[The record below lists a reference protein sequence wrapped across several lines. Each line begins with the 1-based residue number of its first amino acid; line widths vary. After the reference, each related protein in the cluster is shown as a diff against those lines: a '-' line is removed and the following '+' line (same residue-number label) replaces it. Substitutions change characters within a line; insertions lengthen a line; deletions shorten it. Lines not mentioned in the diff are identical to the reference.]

1 MKYKYLLFFLML
13 VGSVKSQSLT
23 GTRGL
28 LHVPTAELYPDK
40 TFAIGASFLPLP
52 YMNYSRGGEEYDAY
66 ATYVTAT
73 FFPWMEVMFRY
84 THHVGIEVNP
94 ITQYFP
100 DRMLTVR
107 LQLLR
112 EKKYVPAVLFGLQD
126 MSGAFATAGSGG
138 AVNYSATY
146 GVATKNFEWQQWQVG
161 VSAGYAFDF
170 LDMPTIDYKGLFG
183 GVSISHKSLKNVGLL
198 LEHDSETFNAGVE
211 LFLFNRF
218 QLLLGAAN
226 FDAPIAGISYRYSL

>member
-1 MKYKYLLFFLML
+1 MKYIYLLFFLML
-13 VGSVKSQSLT
+13 LGSVKGQSLT
-23 GTRGL
+23 GTKGL
-28 LHVPTAELYPDK
+28 LHIPTAELYPDK
-40 TFAIGASFLPLP
+40 TFAIGASFLPQP
-52 YMNYSRGGEEYDAY
+52 YMSTPRGGKDYDAY
-66 ATYVTAT
+66 TTYVTAT

-107 LQLLR
+107 LQILK

-126 MSGAFATAGSGG
+126 MSGALGATSESATQ
-138 AVNYSATY
+138 YSATY
-146 GVATKNFEWQQWQVG
+146 GVVTKNFEWQQWQLG

-170 LDMPTIDYKGLFG
+170 LDMPTTDFNGLFG

-211 LFLFNRF
+211 LFLFNRL

-226 FDAPIAGISYRYSL
+226 FDAPVAGISYRYSL

>member
-40 TFAIGASFLPLP
+40 TFAIGASFLPQP
-52 YMNYSRGGEEYDAY
+52 YMSYSRGGEEYDAY

-94 ITQYFP
+94 ITKYFP

-107 LQLLR
+107 LQLLK
-112 EKKYVPAVLFGLQD
+112 EKKYMPAVLFGLQD
-126 MSGAFATAGSGG
+126 MSGAAGATSES
-138 AVNYSATY
+138 AVYYSATY

-170 LDMPTIDYKGLFG
+170 LDMPTTDFKGLFG
-183 GVSISHKSLKNVGLL
+183 GVSISHKSIKNVGLL

-211 LFLFNRF
+211 VFLFNRL

-226 FDAPIAGISYRYSL
+226 FDAPVAGISYRYSL

>member
-1 MKYKYLLFFLML
+1 ML

-23 GTRGL
+23 GTKGL

-40 TFAIGASFLPLP
+40 TFAIGASFLPQP
-52 YMNYSRGGEEYDAY
+52 YMSTPRGGKLYDAY
-66 ATYVTAT
+66 TTYVTAT

-107 LQLLR
+107 LQLLK

-126 MSGAFATAGSGG
+126 MSGAIGATMESATQ
-138 AVNYSATY
+138 YSATY

-170 LDMPTIDYKGLFG
+170 LDMPTTDFKGLFG
-183 GVSISHKSLKNVGLL
+183 GVSISHKSIKNVGLL

-211 LFLFNRF
+211 LFLFNGGCVWVGR
-218 QLLLGAAN
+218 
-226 FDAPIAGISYRYSL
+226 

>member
-1 MKYKYLLFFLML
+1 MKYLYLLFFLILM
-13 VGSVKSQSLT
+13 GSVKGQSLT
-23 GTRGL
+23 GTKGL

-40 TFAIGASFLPLP
+40 TFAIGASFLPQP
-52 YMNYSRGGEEYDAY
+52 YMSTPRGGKLYDAY
-66 ATYVTAT
+66 STYVTAT

-107 LQLLR
+107 LQLIK

-126 MSGAFATAGSGG
+126 MSGAVGVTMEAATQ
-138 AVNYSATY
+138 YSSTY
-146 GVATKNFEWQQWQVG
+146 GVATKNFKWQQWQMG

-170 LDMPTIDYKGLFG
+170 LDMPTTDFKGLFG

-211 LFLFNRF
+211 LFLFNRL

-226 FDAPIAGISYRYSL
+226 FDAPVAGISYRYSL

>member
-52 YMNYSRGGEEYDAY
+52 YMSYSRRGEEYDAY

-84 THHVGIEVNP
+84 THQIGNEVNP

-107 LQLLR
+107 LQLLK
-112 EKKYVPAVLFGLQD
+112 EKKNMPAVLFGLQD
-126 MSGAFATAGSGG
+126 MSGAAGATSES
-138 AVNYSATY
+138 AVYYSATY

-170 LDMPTIDYKGLFG
+170 LDMPTTDFKGLFG
-183 GVSISHKSLKNVGLL
+183 GVSISHKSIKNVGLL

-211 LFLFNRF
+211 VFLFNRL

-226 FDAPIAGISYRYSL
+226 FDAPVAGISYRYSL